1 MRAPCGRGP
10 RPTLPDKNSPRWEA
24 AVSSSPRAP
33 LPDSEEAT
41 PEPRPN
47 SAPLNTLLEK
57 EVPPRTMDRSGKGL
71 DLREAAS
78 LGQPILMMEEP
89 L

>member
-10 RPTLPDKNSPRWEA
+10 RPTLPDKNSPKWEA

-57 EVPPRTMDRSGKGL
+57 EVPPRTMDRSGAKALTSG
-71 DLREAAS
+71 RQHPWAS
-78 LGQPILMMEEP
+78 PSS
-89 L
+89 